1 MPEHL
6 THTTDHLT
14 LSNTRNE
21 TEIFTKSSKIIVCV
35 RNLRSD
41 FFRIVIISVGIGMR
55 VHFWVLCCTACVF
68 FEFYM
73 MSLVYISNV
82 RPSREYICWVLCW
95 AAWNYIRTAG
105 VRKELDFFVSIASN
119 CWANVYMRKIAAR
132 KDLKQWWSQEKWR
145 RMAKSQDFFGFLLSE
160 FVIMNSSG
168 VIISNSERI

>member
-41 FFRIVIISVGIGMR
+41 FFFRIVIISVGIGMR

-68 FEFYM
+68 FEFYDE
-73 MSLVYISNV
+73 
-82 RPSREYICWVLCW
+82 P
-95 AAWNYIRTAG
+95 
-105 VRKELDFFVSIASN
+105 
-119 CWANVYMRKIAAR
+119 
-132 KDLKQWWSQEKWR
+132 
-145 RMAKSQDFFGFLLSE
+145 
-160 FVIMNSSG
+160 
-168 VIISNSERI
+168 RIYFEC